1 MHLFNKDLLISVL
14 DTKVNNSEIKGYKVS
29 DDFLHL
35 MHKDGVY
42 KLDRGVL
49 SDNEL
54 IKVLRRKISGD
65 MSAHF
70 KKEIRNVK
78 ILRVVDG
85 TK

>member
-1 MHLFNKDLLISVL
+1 
-14 DTKVNNSEIKGYKVS
+14 
-29 DDFLHL
+29 

-49 SDNEL
+49 PDNEL